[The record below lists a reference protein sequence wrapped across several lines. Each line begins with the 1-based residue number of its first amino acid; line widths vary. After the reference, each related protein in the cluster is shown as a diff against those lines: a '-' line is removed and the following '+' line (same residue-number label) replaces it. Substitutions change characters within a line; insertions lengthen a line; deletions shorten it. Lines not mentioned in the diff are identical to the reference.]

1 MFDGKLSHML
11 DNLCFIKTIFE
22 NSYQL
27 FFKTKILS
35 NYQREHLVLASTQ
48 SWKAI
53 SNVNKLMLF
62 NKDQLP
68 HSCGSNIK
76 TFGIYTKKIIIKKG
90 EKEKN

>member
-1 MFDGKLSHML
+1 MCDGKLSYML
-11 DNLCFIKTIFE
+11 GNLCFIKTIFE

-48 SWKAI
+48 SWKAV

-68 HSCGSNIK
+68 HEVGQKLKPLVFIPRK
-76 TFGIYTKKIIIKKG
+76 LL
-90 EKEKN
+90 